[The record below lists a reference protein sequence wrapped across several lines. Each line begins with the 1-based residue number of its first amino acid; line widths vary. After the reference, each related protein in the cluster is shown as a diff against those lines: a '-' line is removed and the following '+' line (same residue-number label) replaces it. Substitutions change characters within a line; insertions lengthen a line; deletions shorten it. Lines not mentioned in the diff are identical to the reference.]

1 MQQVFQ
7 YLMAPHQRWKSVTVE
22 KFVDPEDDHTFSVHW
37 ATPFPT
43 EQQRVLYVI
52 IPGMLNRHTDK
63 YIEPFVHAL
72 AARGPTCVINYPLL
86 ADAATGTT
94 IPNYSDER
102 YLRHF
107 LEIMN
112 LRHPQCQLHLVGLS
126 MGGTLA
132 IKCHELATRVLAI
145 CSPVLGAEVWKTI
158 SGVYFGFL
166 KTAFLAGPM
175 LRLTVK
181 NPGKWGTKLLDM
193 ARASNSQQLTKAVE
207 AETQYNIYQM
217 SIEELMTQLPVGKV
231 MMAHTRDDAIIPYRP
246 DDDPLFARVAR
257 ITLATGSHLFF
268 GATQARELVNTFVA
282 SNTSLERLATLGQ

>member
-7 YLMAPHQRWKSVTVE
+7 YLITPHQRWKTITAE
-22 KFVDPEDDHTFSVHW
+22 KFVDPEDQHTFSVHW
-37 ATPFPT
+37 ATPFPS
-43 EQQRVLYVI
+43 EQQSTLYVI
-52 IPGMLNRHTDK
+52 IPGMLNTHSHK

-72 AARGPTCVINYPLL
+72 SAKGSTCVINYPLL

-132 IKCHELATRVLAI
+132 IKCQDMATRVLAI
-145 CSPVLGAEVWKTI
+145 CSPVLGSEVWKSI

-166 KTAFLAGPM
+166 KTAFLTGPM
-175 LRLTVK
+175 FRLAVK
-181 NPGKWGTKLLDM
+181 NPGKWGTKLLEM
-193 ARASNSQQLTKAVE
+193 ARASNSQQLTTVVE
-207 AETQYNIYQM
+207 AETKYNVYQM
-217 SIEELMTQLPVGKV
+217 SIESLMLQLPLGKV
-231 MMAHTRDDAIIPYRP
+231 MMAHTKDDAIIPYRP
-246 DDDPLFARVAR
+246 DSDPLFARVAR
-257 ITLATGSHLFF
+257 ITLPTGSHLFF
-268 GATQARELVNTFVA
+268 SGQQAKELVNTWLADA
-282 SNTSLERLATLGQ
+282 SIVYESSLL